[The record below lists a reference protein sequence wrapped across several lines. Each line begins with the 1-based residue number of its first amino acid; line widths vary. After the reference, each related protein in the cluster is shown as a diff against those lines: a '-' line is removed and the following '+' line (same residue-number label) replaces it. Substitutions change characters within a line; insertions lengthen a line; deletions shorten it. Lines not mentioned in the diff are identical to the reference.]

1 MKGQNIMKTVAFYTL
16 GCKVNQYETQA
27 ICEMFEKNGYEVKDF
42 DLPADIYIINT
53 CSVTG
58 LSDRKSRQMI
68 RRARRRNENAVIA
81 VTGCY
86 AQTAAEDVLKIDG
99 VNLVIGTQGR
109 ADIVKMCEQAQ
120 GKNINAVTDILHT
133 HDFEEELKITEFEE
147 RTRAYVKMQ
156 EGCSQFCSYCII
168 PYARGPVRSRKKE
181 SVTEEIKTLA
191 NKGFCEIVLVGIHI
205 ASYGKDLEDT
215 SLSDVIQTIN
225 SIDNIKR
232 IRLSSIEP
240 MTLNEEFLSN
250 IAGADKLCPH
260 FHISLQSGCDT
271 TLTRMNRK
279 YTSEDFYLIV
289 KLLRAHFKDCAV
301 TTDIMVG
308 FPGETQEEFEES
320 LAFVKKV
327 GFADA
332 HIFSYSIRPGT
343 PAARMKEQVS
353 PEEKQRRSELMFEAT
368 NKSRKEFLDKHT
380 GRIMEVLFEREC
392 EKGVYEGK
400 TNNYIHVEA
409 ESKTDI
415 SGKILPVE
423 IKENDGFICIGT
435 IKERK

>member
-1 MKGQNIMKTVAFYTL
+1 MKTVAFYTL

-27 ICEMFEKNGYEVKDF
+27 MCELFEKNGYEVRDF
-42 DLPADIYIINT
+42 DSAADVYVINT

-58 LSDRKSRQMI
+58 LSDRKSRQII

-86 AQTAAEDVLKIDG
+86 AQTASEDVLAIEG
-99 VNLVIGTQGR
+99 VNLVVGTQGR
-109 ADIVKMCEQAQ
+109 GDIVQMCEQAA
-120 GKNINAVTDILHT
+120 GMRLNVVKDILHT
-133 HDFEEELKITEFEE
+133 HEFEEDLKITEFEE

-181 SVTEEIKTLA
+181 NVISEIKTLV

-205 ASYGKDLEDT
+205 ASYGKDLKDT
-215 SLSDVIQTIN
+215 SLSDVIKTVN
-225 SIDNIKR
+225 SIENIKR

-240 MTLNEEFLSN
+240 MTLNEKFIEQ
-250 IAGADKLCPH
+250 IIGADKLCAH
-260 FHISLQSGCDT
+260 FHISLQSGCDA
-271 TLTRMNRK
+271 TLARMNRK
-279 YTSEDFYLIV
+279 YTTDEFYSIV
-289 KLLRAHFKDCAV
+289 ELLRAHFDDCAI

-308 FPGETQEEFEES
+308 FPGETEEEFEQS

-332 HIFSYSIRPGT
+332 HIFPYSVRLGT

-353 PEEKQRRSELMFEAT
+353 PSEKQRRSDLMFEAT
-368 NKSRKEFLDKHT
+368 NESRTKFLDKHT
-380 GRIMEVLFEREC
+380 GKMVKVLFEREC

-400 TNNYIHVEA
+400 TDNYIHVEA
-409 ESKTDI
+409 KSDCNI
-415 SGKILPVE
+415 SGKILNVR
-423 IKENDGFICIGT
+423 IGENDGFVCRGEILD
-435 IKERK
+435 K